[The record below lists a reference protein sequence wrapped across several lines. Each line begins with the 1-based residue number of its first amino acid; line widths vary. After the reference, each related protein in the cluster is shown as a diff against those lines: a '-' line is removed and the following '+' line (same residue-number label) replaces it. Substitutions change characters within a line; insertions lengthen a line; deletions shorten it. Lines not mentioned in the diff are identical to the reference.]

1 MFYFF
6 NHIDFGQ
13 SCQYSYLF
21 FLKFQNLFF
30 YRIFLLIHVPVQPAL
45 SSKQANNL
53 PTLVPI
59 NLKKQ
64 LDIAIAMFSCKKIA
78 YLYRKGPA
86 LFYRETMSGPSILFS
101 SANFK
106 PF

>member
-6 NHIDFGQ
+6 NHINFGQ

-21 FLKFQNLFF
+21 FLKFQNL
-30 YRIFLLIHVPVQPAL
+30 LIHVPVQPAL
-45 SSKQANNL
+45 SSKQDNNL

-86 LFYRETMSGPSILFS
+86 LFYQETMSSPSILFS
-101 SANFK
+101 IANFK